1 MKVISEIKDY
11 DLKNAKVLVRV
22 DYDVKMENGNVISD
36 NRMKAS
42 LDTIKYLRE
51 KGAKLILMSHLGRP
65 DGKVVKEMSL
75 LTVAEHLSELLG
87 VNVSFAPDIMSDQTE
102 KMIDNLDNGDVLL
115 LENLRY
121 YAGEEGNDEKF
132 AKRLASFAS
141 IYVNDAFA
149 TSHRAHASMDAVPR
163 ILGNNYAGFQL
174 QREVE
179 NLSKVTDNPKR
190 PLVAIIG
197 GKKVSDKVK
206 VLENFLKF
214 VDIILVG
221 GGAANVFLASQD
233 YEIGDSFVE
242 DDLLDF
248 ADDLLSKAESAG
260 VQIIIPSDVVVAKK
274 VAEGQKTEI
283 KDITELDRDDI
294 IVDIGPETVESFKEP
309 IEFAGTIVWNGPLG
323 IFEYEN
329 FKKGNDEVA
338 GLIVDSGA
346 YTLIGGGDTIAGL
359 PKGLKEKYSYIST
372 AGGATLDFLAGK
384 KLPGVEAVK

>member
-1 MKVISEIKDY
+1 MSEIKDY

>member
-1 MKVISEIKDY
+1 VISEIKDY